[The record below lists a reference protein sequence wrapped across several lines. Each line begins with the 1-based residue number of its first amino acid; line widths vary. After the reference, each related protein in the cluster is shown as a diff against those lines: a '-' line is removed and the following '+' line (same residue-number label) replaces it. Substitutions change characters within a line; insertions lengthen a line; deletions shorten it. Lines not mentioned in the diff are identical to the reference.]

1 MDQKTYKYMSLNCF
15 LHLIT
20 VIDTIKGDGDANA

>member
-1 MDQKTYKYMSLNCF
+1 MILGTTLVVPF

-20 VIDTIKGDGDANA
+20 VIDNQTNIEK